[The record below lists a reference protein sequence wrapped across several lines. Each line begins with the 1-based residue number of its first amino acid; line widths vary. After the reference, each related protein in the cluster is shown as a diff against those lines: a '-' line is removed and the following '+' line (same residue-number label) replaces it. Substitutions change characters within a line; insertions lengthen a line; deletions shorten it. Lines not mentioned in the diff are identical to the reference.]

1 MGNQSLNYTLVK
13 SSLFDSPTASSTFRE
28 GYGIL
33 PRGCVSRLFSG
44 TLAQGRAGA
53 WTSTRTRA
61 YRRRRYSKVVPYIQ
75 RSRSRVNRARV
86 VRNGW
91 TPRRALTLSFFTF
104 AGKKQHARVLH
115 PRVGARRSRR
125 EAPQDPTSHGGTPQ
139 LLGESISGCVSR
151 EPSARSLAAPLTRER
166 YARSWFMEKCSTP
179 AAFGST
185 TSSSPP
191 SSQRRK
197 SRCTPNSRR

>member
-1 MGNQSLNYTLVK
+1 MGKQREHDNLVK

-75 RSRSRVNRARV
+75 RSRSRVKRARV
-86 VRNGW
+86 GRNGW
-91 TPRRALTLSFFTF
+91 TPRRELTLSLLHSR
-104 AGKKQHARVLH
+104 GKK
-115 PRVGARRSRR
+115 
-125 EAPQDPTSHGGTPQ
+125 
-139 LLGESISGCVSR
+139 
-151 EPSARSLAAPLTRER
+151 
-166 YARSWFMEKCSTP
+166 
-179 AAFGST
+179 
-185 TSSSPP
+185 
-191 SSQRRK
+191 
-197 SRCTPNSRR
+197 